1 MRKQLVYICT
11 VHVILVHG
19 SPLYGISS
27 SIINNWSNYWFFRL
41 MINILGYAT
50 VLVPGAIIIFVI
62 KRTNYL
68 DRKDRSFIQKCLQLC
83 IYGLPEDRSNLEATQ
98 NKVILPNNNEKS
110 TYQEAFQLLFCFFGL
125 QISYL
130 TWGVLQ
136 EKIMTQKYENVL
148 GESQMFTDSQFLVFV
163 NRVLAFIFS
172 GMYILISK
180 QPHHVAPLYKYS
192 YCSFSN
198 IMSSWCQYEALKFV
212 SFPIQILAK
221 ASKIIPV
228 MLMGKVVSKKT
239 YNLHE
244 YFTAVMISIGMIL
257 FLFSQS
263 EQHDKGTVTSF
274 SGFVILVG
282 YMLFDSFTSN
292 WQGKLFNQYHMS
304 SVQMMCGVN
313 LFSCIFT
320 SVSLLQQGAFFRSL
334 SFMLQFSQFFMDCV
348 LLSICSAMGQLF
360 IFYTISQFGPV
371 SFVIMMT
378 IRQAIAILL
387 SCLIYQHPLN
397 IEGGIG
403 ITIVFS
409 ATFFKVYYNQRIK
422 LAKQAQKI
430 KKDLINGQT
439 V

>member
-1 MRKQLVYICT
+1 MRVLFVYICI
-11 VHVILVHG
+11 VHFVFVCGH
-19 SPLYGISS
+19 PLGNISTTFVD
-27 SIINNWSNYWFFRL
+27 NWSSYWFLRL
-41 MINILGYAT
+41 MVNILGYAT
-50 VLVPGAIIIFVI
+50 VLVPGAIIIFMI
-62 KRTNYL
+62 KRSNYL
-68 DRKDRSFIQKCLQLC
+68 DRKDKSCIQKCLQLC
-83 IYGLPEDRSNLEATQ
+83 IYGTPEDRSSTENVQTKLTFS
-98 NKVILPNNNEKS
+98 NGEKS

-136 EKIMTQKYENVL
+136 EKIMTQKYKDVL
-148 GESQMFTDSQFLVFV
+148 GETQIFTDSQFLVFV

-172 GMYILISK
+172 GVYILISK

-239 YNLHE
+239 YSLHE
-244 YFTAVMISIGMIL
+244 YASAVMISVGMVL
-257 FLFSQS
+257 FLLSQG
-263 EQHDKGTVTSF
+263 EQLDRGTVTSF

-320 SVSLLQQGAFFRSL
+320 SVSLLQQGAFYRSV
-334 SFMLQFSQFFMDCV
+334 SFMFQFSQFFMDCV

-371 SFVIMMT
+371 AFVIMMT
-378 IRQAIAILL
+378 VRQAIAILL

-409 ATFFKVYYNQRIK
+409 ATFFKVYYNRKIK
-422 LAKQAQKI
+422 LAKQAQKM
-430 KKDLINGQT
+430 KKDLLNGQA